1 VAEALQLGELY
12 ELLGY
17 ARMERDTIEQRNRP
31 TAAPRIL
38 IVRLSAIGDAIHGIP
53 VLCAL
58 RAALPEAFLGWVV
71 EGRSGDLLE
80 GHPALD
86 ELVRLPRGWLK
97 SPGEVW
103 RLRRRLRELHFDTT
117 IDLQC
122 LTKSAIAAWLSGARR
137 RIGKAGTDGREL
149 SRWFHNEL
157 VAPGGAH
164 VIDHYLGLLRPLG
177 IESPAVRFDL
187 PERAADATVVETF
200 LRQGRLSAGRF
211 AVLNPGAGWPSKLWP
226 AERYGELAQMLAATQ
241 GLATVAVWGGAAELP
256 LAKSIVG
263 ASNGYALLAP
273 PTSMTELAAL
283 CRRAALFVGSD
294 TGPMHL
300 AVAVGTPTVSL
311 HGPSRA
317 EWCGAYGAE
326 NIRLQVRYE
335 EGSSL
340 ERRRADDS
348 AMRAIGVDM
357 VASACERLLENCAA
371 RRCG

>member
-1 VAEALQLGELY
+1 MKNKQFNAAE
-12 ELLGY
+12 
-17 ARMERDTIEQRNRP
+17 RV
-31 TAAPRIL
+31 APRIL

-58 RAALPEAFLGWVV
+58 RAAFPRAFLGWVV
-71 EGRSGDLLE
+71 EGRTGDLLE
-80 GHPALD
+80 GHPALNA
-86 ELVRLPRGWLK
+86 LVRVPRGWWK
-97 SPGEVW
+97 SPAEIW
-103 RLRRRLRELHFDTT
+103 QLRRRLRELDFNTT

-137 RIGKAGTDGREL
+137 RIGKSGEDGREL
-149 SRWFHNEL
+149 SKWFHNEL
-157 VAPGGAH
+157 IAPGGAH

-177 IESPAVRFDL
+177 IESPVVQFEL
-187 PERAADATVVETF
+187 PERESDAETVEAF
-200 LRQGRLSAGRF
+200 LRQSRIARGRF

-226 AERYGELAQMLAATQ
+226 AERYGELARVLAAKH
-241 GLATVAVWGGAAELP
+241 GLPSVAVWGGPEELP
-256 LAKSIVG
+256 LAKAIVG
-263 ASNGYALLAP
+263 ASEGHARLAP

-300 AVAVGTPTVSL
+300 AVAVGTPTISM

-317 EWCGAYGAE
+317 EWCGAYGPQ

-340 ERRRADDS
+340 DRRRADDS

-357 VASACERLLENCAA
+357 VAAACARLLENYDA
-371 RRCG
+371 RQCG